1 MALSTE
7 SNPMRWP
14 AGPLEIALREKTKG
28 FTAEK
33 AEVLRNWLD
42 PASLGILQGTPVNCL
57 AVSWASG
64 QAADADQQKAL
75 KPLIEKGRAGWD
87 RLVGVIER
95 EANKA

>member
-64 QAADADQQKAL
+64 LAADADQQKAL

-87 RLVGVIER
+87 QLCR
-95 EANKA
+95 AD